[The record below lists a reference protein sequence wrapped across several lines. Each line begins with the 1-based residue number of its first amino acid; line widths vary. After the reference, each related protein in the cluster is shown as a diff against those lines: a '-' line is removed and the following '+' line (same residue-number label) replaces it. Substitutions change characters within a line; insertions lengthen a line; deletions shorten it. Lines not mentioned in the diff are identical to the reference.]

1 MWQILNELQAAA
13 ANNILVLSF
22 LDYFDAF

>member
-13 ANNILVLSF
+13 DNILVLSF